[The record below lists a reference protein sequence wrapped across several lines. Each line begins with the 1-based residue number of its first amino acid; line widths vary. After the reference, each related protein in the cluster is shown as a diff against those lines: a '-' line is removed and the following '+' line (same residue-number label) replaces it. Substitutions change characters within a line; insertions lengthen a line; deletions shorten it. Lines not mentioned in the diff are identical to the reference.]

1 MSQSLGLVHGYGLSG
16 AGSNLWTRSI
26 VRALCRLGHTVHLVC
41 QESRPE
47 AYEFVGEARAY
58 DADGAP
64 QPLFTRETPYEGRC
78 VVHRPAL
85 AVLPTYVRPRRRS
98 EYVFAIPDLDDDAVE
113 EYVARNARVL
123 ARLAPEVVGFCVNH
137 VVLSAQAAQRAKA
150 ETGVLFA
157 VLPHGSAIE
166 YVVKKDPRMMRAA
179 SETLAAA
186 DRVFAL
192 NGEMEGRL
200 RDVFGDVTGLMEKVA
215 RMPVGVDTEEFV
227 VAARSDRPSRVEH
240 LADLIADVPRGRTAE
255 QQAALRDGLRGDLSE
270 DGLAALLRSGT
281 DYVSSAPDADAEAK
295 LRQVDWAEAPVAL
308 YVGRLIAAKGLPTFV
323 AAIPEVA
330 ARVPEARFVIAGT
343 GGLREAM
350 EALVWAFAHGE
361 VALAR
366 RIVAAGAAL
375 DDAGARPEPFPHAA
389 AYLDRLEAEGRL
401 DALFER
407 AAQQLRTEHVVFTGF
422 LDHGPL
428 SELYAVADVG
438 VFPSVV
444 REASPLVVPEAAA
457 SGTLPIG
464 TDHGGMGDSL
474 RTLAAE
480 LPEAARDLVLLRAEP
495 EHTVAD
501 LVERMT
507 TALQEPGRY
516 AEPLR
521 AAAVARYDWRS
532 IAARL
537 AESLAALASPP
548 A

>member
-1 MSQSLGLVHGYGLSG
+1 MPRSLGLVHGYGLSG

-47 AYEFVGEARAY
+47 AYEFVAEAYAY
-58 DADGAP
+58 DAEGEP
-64 QPLFTRETPYEGRC
+64 ERLFSRETPQEGHC
-78 VVHRPAL
+78 IVHRPEL
-85 AVLPTYVRPRRRS
+85 AVLPTYVRPRRKS
-98 EYVFAIPDLDDDAVE
+98 EYVFAIPDLDDDAIE
-113 EYVARNARVL
+113 AYVTRNARVL

-150 ETGVLFA
+150 ETGVPFA

-166 YVVKKDPRMMRAA
+166 YVVKKDARMMQAA
-179 SETLAAA
+179 HDALAAA

-200 RDVFGDVTGLMEKVA
+200 RDVFGDVPGLMDKVA

-227 VAARSDRPSRVEH
+227 VAPRDARAVRIES
-240 LADLIADVPRGRTAE
+240 LAHLIADEPRGRTAA
-255 QQAALRDGLRGDLSE
+255 QQAALRDGLRGDL
-270 DGLAALLRSGT
+270 DVDALRSLLCSGT
-281 DYVSSAPDADAEAK
+281 DYASSAPDADLEMK
-295 LRQVDWAEAPVAL
+295 LRSVDWNGAPVAL
-308 YVGRLIAAKGLPTFV
+308 YVGRLITAKGLPTFV

-330 ARVPEARFVIAGT
+330 ARVPGARFVVAGT

-361 VALAR
+361 KDLAR
-366 RIVAAGAAL
+366 RIVEAGSAL
-375 DDAGARPEPFPHAA
+375 EAEGDAPQPFPHAA
-389 AYLDRLEAEGRL
+389 AYFDQLEREGRL
-401 DALFER
+401 DTLFER
-407 AAQQLRTEHVVFTGF
+407 AAAHLSEDHVVFTGF

-438 VFPSVV
+438 AFPSVV

-474 RTLAAE
+474 RTLGAE
-480 LPEAARDLVLLRAEP
+480 LPETARDLLLIRPDP

-501 LVERMT
+501 LVDRMT
-507 TALQEPGRY
+507 MALQEPGRY
-516 AEPLR
+516 AESLR
-521 AAAVARYDWRS
+521 AAAVARYDWRA
-532 IAARL
+532 IAGRL
-537 AESLAALASPP
+537 ADALSALTPSPT
-548 A
+548 